1 MRRLTALIAVTIAI
15 SFISSCGSSTSSGK
29 VLVDINGNK
38 ITEGDLEFLG
48 EINPRI
54 KAQISNPA
62 GKKRILDNL
71 VDQEILYQ
79 EAVKEGINRDPKVK
93 AKVDLYRRV
102 IIAQSLVEDQIEKSA
117 KKYYEEHPADFSKI
131 KLSQIMIKFASPEE
145 IKKAKKSK
153 AKKKKKLHTEKQA
166 LEIITQ
172 LKEKID
178 KGEDFAKAAR
188 ENSGDIATKSRG
200 GDLGLT
206 SKDDKRLIN
215 RGLAPLLDKA
225 FTMKVGEVS
234 GPIKTAKGYH
244 LIKLTRGVEPES
256 FEEAKQGI
264 IFKVRGDAKNDL
276 LARLKK
282 DATIVYPEQEKKKA
296 AKKDKKEKGKG
307 KGKEKGAGKHD
318 HKKGEKPE
326 HHGQKMKKEKIEEK
340 INIKEMIKGDK
351 VKIKEKIKIKEEAKK
366 TK

>member
-1 MRRLTALIAVTIAI
+1 MKRFTTLLAAVIAI
-15 SFISSCGSSTSSGK
+15 SFLTGCGSSTSSGK

-38 ITEGDLEFLG
+38 ITEGDLDFLG

-54 KAQISNPA
+54 KAQISSPA

-71 VDQEILYQ
+71 VDQEVLYQ

-117 KKYYEEHPADFSKI
+117 KKYYEENPGDFKKI
-131 KLSQIMIKFASPEE
+131 KLSQIMIKYASPEE
-145 IKKAKKSK
+145 IKKVNKS
-153 AKKKKKLHTEKQA
+153 KKKKKRKKNLHTEAQA
-166 LEIITQ
+166 LEIIKK
-172 LKEKID
+172 LKAQID
-178 KGEDFAKAAR
+178 KGEPFAKVAR
-188 ENSGDIATKSRG
+188 EDSEDIATKSRG
-200 GDLGLT
+200 GDLGLA

-215 RGLAPLLDKA
+215 RGLGPLLDKA

-244 LIKLTRGVEPES
+244 LVKLTRGIEPET
-256 FEEAKQGI
+256 FEQAKQGI
-264 IFKVRGDAKNDL
+264 ILKVRGDAKNDL
-276 LARLKK
+276 LSRLKK

-296 AKKDKKEKGKG
+296 LKKDSDKAKKKGKGKNKGKG
-307 KGKEKGAGKHD
+307 KGK
-318 HKKGEKPE
+318 
-326 HHGQKMKKEKIEEK
+326 KKEIIKK
-340 INIKEMIKGDK
+340 KVDIKEMIKGDK
-351 VKIKEKIKIKEEAKK
+351 IKIKEKIKEKVKK